1 MAKVRSWWR
10 RKKIYHR
17 DAVLLSVASSACLL
31 AGELVY
37 QGGLP
42 WIYASYLAPVANEP
56 LVFLAN
62 LLLSLLAFTSVFG
75 GILVLMGGVNFLWGK
90 VGRGRFLLGLGVGLS
105 ALGLI
110 RLAAYYTL
118 TLGSPLILLSV
129 ETTSLIGIG
138 VLTGVASDI
147 LMGEYALML
156 KKHARSAWKQWRD
169 ARRPKPTRRRPKNSA
184 AGRS

>member
-1 MAKVRSWWR
+1 M
-10 RKKIYHR
+10 YHR
-17 DAVLLSVASSACLL
+17 DAVILSTVSSACLF

-42 WIYASYLAPVANEP
+42 WIYDAYLAPVANEP

-62 LLLSLLAFTSVFG
+62 LFLSLLAFTSVFG
-75 GILVLMGGVNFLWGK
+75 GLLVLLGGMNFLWGK
-90 VGRGRFLLGLGVGLS
+90 VRRGRFLLGLGVGLS
-105 ALGLI
+105 ALGLA

-156 KKHARSAWKQWRD
+156 KKHARNAWKQWRESRRPRP
-169 ARRPKPTRRRPKNSA
+169 ARRRSKNTA